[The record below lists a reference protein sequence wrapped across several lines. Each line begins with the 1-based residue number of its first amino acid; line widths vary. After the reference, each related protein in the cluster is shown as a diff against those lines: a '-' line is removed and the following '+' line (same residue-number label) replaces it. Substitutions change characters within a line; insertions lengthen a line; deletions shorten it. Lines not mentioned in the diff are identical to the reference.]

1 MQTDVFDGFDHLIR
15 FKLPHVSCII
25 VKKLRFTWMI
35 LDANCFKAARLVI
48 TWSLLAKLIQAWL
61 SFELCFS

>member
-15 FKLPHVSCII
+15 FKLHVSLL
-25 VKKLRFTWMI
+25 KSFAF